1 MEQKRLYEFRAGT
14 VSWIRYVRRWF
25 EAVSIGLVLAGCGAP
40 NIEEDP
46 KIKALTNRLN
56 EIETIRLEEQSS
68 TKPITVDEATVEVVE
83 QITEPNESCP
93 LVELTLAQ
101 VRAAALENNLDLKL
115 TLIDPSIAQLALDE
129 ERAKFESLF
138 FGSVG
143 YRRTEAVG
151 TGARSRTTSY
161 DAGITSPLHTGGS
174 VTASIPFSDYE
185 STGFE
190 GVSDAA
196 VSVSFIQ
203 SLLKNAGTSIN
214 THSIRIAGH
223 RKHISDAWT
232 KASAI
237 RILAQVDTTY
247 WRLFAAHRELSV
259 RREQYKLAQDQLKH
273 ARDKVAAGAAPENE
287 IVRAEAGLGR
297 RLEAIINAET
307 SLRNL
312 ERNLK
317 QIMNRDDMPVDSAT
331 GIITV
336 TEPNPLGLELDERAM
351 AEAAVKNRMETIQL
365 ELSLAIEQLNIEL
378 ARNATLPDI
387 TFGYS
392 YTTRTESG
400 SIGRALGHL
409 AGNSF
414 PDHSIRLSAAI
425 PIGNKI
431 AKARLERARLVRL
444 RTLTSR
450 EQLQQRIQQQAH
462 EAVNVLRQN
471 WRRILAAEQGLIAA
485 YREYEVEQ
493 SYFQLG
499 RSTSTE
505 VLRIAED
512 LADAQLR
519 KIRAFADYEIAKVD
533 LARTTGTLLGYG
545 RIQLEPIDIKDK

>member
-1 MEQKRLYEFRAGT
+1 MEQKRLYEFKTEAF
-14 VSWIRYVRRWF
+14 SWILHVRRWF
-25 EAVSIGLVLAGCGAP
+25 AAVSIGLVLAGCGTP

-46 KIKALTNRLN
+46 KIKALTDRLY

-68 TKPITVDEATVEVVE
+68 SEPITVDEATVEIVE
-83 QITEPNESCP
+83 QITEPNESRSQ
-93 LVELTLAQ
+93 VELTLAQ

-115 TLIDPSIAQLALDE
+115 KLIDPSLAQLALDE

-143 YRRTEAVG
+143 YNRTEALG
-151 TGARSRTTSY
+151 TGTRSSTTSY

-174 VTASIPFSDYE
+174 VTASVPFSDYE
-185 STGFE
+185 SEDFE

-203 SLLKNAGTSIN
+203 SLLKGAGKRIN

-223 RKHISDAWT
+223 QKHITDAWT
-232 KASAI
+232 KASVI
-237 RILAQVDTTY
+237 NILAWVDTTY

-273 ARDKVAAGAAPENE
+273 AKDKVAAGAAPENE

-297 RLEAIINAET
+297 RLENVINAET
-307 SLRNL
+307 TLRNL

-317 QIMNRDDMPVDSAT
+317 QIMNRDDMPVDSDT
-331 GIITV
+331 GIIAV
-336 TEPNPLGLELDERAM
+336 TEPNPLGLELDEGEM

-378 ARNATLPDI
+378 ARNAILPDI
-387 TFGYS
+387 RFGYS

-414 PDHSIRLSAAI
+414 PDHSISLSAAI
-425 PIGNKI
+425 PIGNKV

-444 RTLTSR
+444 RTLTAR
-450 EQLQQRIQQQAH
+450 EQLQQEIRQQAH
-462 EAVNVLRQN
+462 EAVNNLRQN
-471 WRRILAAEQGLIAA
+471 WRRILAAEQAVTAA
-485 YREYEVEQ
+485 YRAYEVEQ
-493 SYFQLG
+493 SYFQIG
-499 RSTSTE
+499 FRTSTE
-505 VLRIAED
+505 VLHSAEY
-512 LADAQLR
+512 LADAQSG
-519 KIRAFADYEIAKVD
+519 KIRAFVDYEIAKVN

-545 RIQLEPIDIKDK
+545 RIQLEPINIKDK